1 MMDKYGETLRVG
13 DSVQFLAAR
22 QTAWRLGTVRDIE
35 DNHAKV
41 DDGDPANNDCRVNGA
56 RLMAFV
62 PSHRIS
68 KDISPHNNYTTAEH
82 DLLSEMNASLQNRVQ
97 ALEEEL
103 AHRKAVLTIP
113 EVYVGVVSDA
123 VAAELEDAKARIVEL
138 MRELKEA
145 RQR

>member
-1 MMDKYGETLRVG
+1 MIDKYANKLQIG
-13 DSVQFLAAR
+13 DRVQFLASK

-35 DNHAKV
+35 DDHAKV

-68 KDISPHNNYTTAEH
+68 KDISPHNNYTTAEYG
-82 DLLSEMNASLQNRVQ
+82 LLSEMNANLQDRVRK
-97 ALEEEL
+97 LEEEL

-113 EVYVGVVSDA
+113 EVYTGVVSDA
-123 VAAELEDAKARIVEL
+123 VATELEDAKARIVEL
-138 MRELKEA
+138 MRELQEA

>member
-1 MMDKYGETLRVG
+1 MIDKHGNSVKVG
-13 DSVQFLAAR
+13 DCVHFLPALQAV
-22 QTAWRLGTVRDIE
+22 WRLGTIRDIE
-35 DNHAKV
+35 DDHAKV
-41 DDGDPANNDCRVNGA
+41 DDGDPANDDCRTNGA

-62 PSHRIS
+62 PSHRIAKS
-68 KDISPHNNYTTAEH
+68 IVRRDTYTAAEYG
-82 DLLSEMNASLQNRVQ
+82 LIVAVNEELQNRVQ

-145 RQR
+145 KPR